1 MWSFSATHTYAR
13 LNDKQPPQTPLDQD
27 FPKNEV
33 RHYSASATSDPVNAS
48 CDVADFPEKSR
59 SRERKIGLN
68 QVSEKADLNCFLLAP
83 QVQIAGRNPSNTKH
97 YLSGLRFASA
107 VWTRK
112 VETAH
117 AEIKGSISEIELKP
131 GGQAEWYFV
140 PVKAGS
146 FKFGCTIPSHRE
158 AGMLGNITI
167 M

>member
-1 MWSFSATHTYAR
+1 MEQGIPDNEQGMHLPGSGNRTVVR
-13 LNDKQPPQTPLDQD
+13 PQ
-27 FPKNEV
+27 
-33 RHYSASATSDPVNAS
+33 A
-48 CDVADFPEKSR
+48 
-59 SRERKIGLN
+59 
-68 QVSEKADLNCFLLAP
+68 
-83 QVQIAGRNPSNTKH
+83 QIAGRNPSNTKH

-112 VETAH
+112 VETAQ

-131 GGQAEWYFV
+131 DDQAEWYFV

-167 M
+167 I